1 MVNRRSTAITGIL
14 LAVAI
19 AVGAFI
25 WWAVFEIPN
34 GTYYTQVD
42 NTRIEK
48 QESTNGVFDFTGD
61 MPLAYELPAFDETGK
76 EKEISFGVEREL
88 LDDAYLELQVVPIRG
103 VMEWSEVQFD
113 EIPEK
118 AREGLT
124 KLKE

>member
-25 WWAVFEIPN
+25 WWAVLEIPN

-48 QESTNGVFDFTGD
+48 QESTNGVIDFTGG
-61 MPLAYELPAFDETGK
+61 MSLAYKLPAFDETGK
-76 EKEISFGVEREL
+76 EKEISFGVKREL
-88 LDDAYLELQVVPIRG
+88 REGAYLELKVIPIRG